1 MAKFLR
7 LHIRGIRSVGDED
20 HNVHKIEFLS
30 PCTLINGP
38 NGTGKTTTIE
48 ALNFVTTGQMP
59 TQKKQAFIHSTDT
72 ARKTRVDAS
81 VALEFID
88 VKGRT
93 CTAVRRLVATVGT
106 KNTAQVEEHSLTIKY
121 PDGTTN
127 SLTSKVCDF
136 NKAIL
141 HHLGVP
147 KAIFKYVIF
156 CHQEDST
163 WPLSEPKE
171 LKTRFDDIFQLTKF
185 VKAQDRMKKLVVEY
199 VSLENHG
206 IRRLIANRAKLAP
219 TVDSVPT
226 MRQ

>member
-59 TQKKQAFIHSTDT
+59 TQKKQAFIHSTD
-72 ARKTRVDAS
+72 
-81 VALEFID
+81 
-88 VKGRT
+88 
-93 CTAVRRLVATVGT
+93 T